1 MDGNKFTLNKDAI
14 TYLEENIKNYYFKK
28 RYQRY
33 NPSPEAL
40 GAFKDISEKTNVLVL
55 ATRNCPICIATIP
68 VLIRLHLD
76 VQNPNLNIRV
86 IEDGSPHMPTFLAD
100 KKTPFI
106 IFYDSAFNELFRLEQ
121 KEIKDNFESALIE
134 ELKKL
139 VSA

>member
-1 MDGNKFTLNKDAI
+1 MDENIFTMNKDAI

-33 NPSPEAL
+33 NPSSDAL
-40 GAFKDISEKTNVLVL
+40 VAFKDISEKTNVLVL

-68 VLIRLHLD
+68 ILIRLHLD
-76 VQNPNLNIRV
+76 VQNPNLDIRV
-86 IEDGSPHMPTFLAD
+86 IEDGSPYMPSFLED
-100 KKTPFI
+100 KKSPFI
-106 IFYDSAFNELFRLEQ
+106 VFYDSAFNELFRLEQ
-121 KEIKDNFESALIE
+121 KEIKDNFENALIE